1 MTWYLARGG
10 LDGAGECL
18 NRPVRSAIE
27 GSLVGLYSSDAPL
40 GPVAQEEGGYDEIG
54 VEVCGTLTAP
64 ITGSVLVIEFVM
76 SEPSIYLIDVDMR
89 SSSGGRRADRNSCVD
104 GQVCGHYTWV
114 VWQDST
120 TIGCAP
126 THCDNGDIFIIYNYN
141 PTTNIEGQSPY

>member
-10 LDGAGECL
+10 PDGAGECL
-18 NRPVRSAIE
+18 NRPVWSAVE

-64 ITGSVLVIEFVM
+64 IT
-76 SEPSIYLIDVDMR
+76 
-89 SSSGGRRADRNSCVD
+89 ADRNSCVD

-114 VWQDST
+114 VWQDSM

-126 THCDNGDIFIIYNYN
+126 THCDNSDIFIIYNYN

>member
-10 LDGAGECL
+10 PDGAGECL
-18 NRPVRSAIE
+18 NRPVRSAVE

-76 SEPSIYLIDVDMR
+76 WVLA
-89 SSSGGRRADRNSCVD
+89 GRV
-104 GQVCGHYTWV
+104 
-114 VWQDST
+114 
-120 TIGCAP
+120 
-126 THCDNGDIFIIYNYN
+126 
-141 PTTNIEGQSPY
+141 EE